1 MMLQRLLRESLI
13 RFLIYSQSC
22 LAHIYSPE
30 CVKSM
35 ERLQR
40 IKSNK
45 LLIDGEERK
54 KSADW

>member
-1 MMLQRLLRESLI
+1 MLQRLLRESLI

>member
-1 MMLQRLLRESLI
+1 MLQRLLKESLI
-13 RFLIYSQSC
+13 RFLIYSQSS

-40 IKSNK
+40 IKPNK

-54 KSADW
+54 KIS